1 MYEKEGDKRVSV
13 HYDKLMKVLSGLV
26 TFYDNL
32 ATASILYGDITLP
45 IYEIQPRFSGGPAI
59 DLVVAVVVV
68 AAIAFNA

>member
-45 IYEIQPRFSGGPAI
+45 IYEIQTLSTIRFDLLFIQRII
-59 DLVVAVVVV
+59 DRTHQLE
-68 AAIAFNA
+68 